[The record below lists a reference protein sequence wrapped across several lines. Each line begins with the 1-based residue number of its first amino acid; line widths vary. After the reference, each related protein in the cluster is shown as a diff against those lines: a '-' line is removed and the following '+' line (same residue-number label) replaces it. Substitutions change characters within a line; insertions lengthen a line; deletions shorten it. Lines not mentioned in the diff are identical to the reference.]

1 MMRKALE
8 KEYLSPE
15 EFLVFER
22 NALEKHE
29 YFKGEIFAMS
39 GASRYHNRISMN
51 LSGNLFNYLK
61 GKKCTPYGS
70 DLRVHVQKNTLYT
83 YPDISI
89 VCGEEEYLDD
99 KFDTLT
105 NPKVIIEILSPS
117 TKDYDRGSKFM
128 LYRAIPS
135 LVEYVLVDSEAICI
149 ERFYKNE
156 EGIWSLFEY
165 KELTDLVY
173 FAAIDFKIS
182 VEEIYSNVF
191 DKK

>member
-1 MMRKALE
+1 MGNALE
-8 KEYLSPE
+8 KPFITQE
-15 EFLVFER
+15 EFLLTER
-22 NALEKHE
+22 ESKEKHE

-39 GASRYHNRISMN
+39 GASRFHNRISMN
-51 LSGNLFNYLK
+51 LSVSLGSYLK
-61 GKKCTPYGS
+61 GKQCTPYGS
-70 DLRVHVQKNTLYT
+70 DLRVHVQQNTLYT
-83 YPDISI
+83 YPDITI

-135 LVEYVLVDSEAICI
+135 LVEYVLVDSEAVCI